1 MKNLYKKILQ
11 IGVYPENSLALNKQI
26 EQSNSGHMQ
35 GILICTFSFLALLPS
50 QSIPILVINLFIIV
64 TGLINFALA
73 HFRLY
78 RIQKQWQFFPGL
90 ISTLFWSAWLGPGT
104 TTVYYFLIMLAFA
117 FRKLG
122 SENTADRNFTIA
134 LTLICPLLIRL
145 DWVPWVDA
153 LEPFPAQY
161 VPLLNWI
168 TDFGVFSGVGFGV
181 YQLTE
186 INRKAEQELQ
196 KALEQ
201 VKNQQAQLAQSAKMG
216 ALGEMASGVAHE
228 INNPLTI
235 VLGSHSKLKR
245 LVSQLPEGPSRIE
258 IEKTLER
265 AENNSVRIGKI
276 IRGMR
281 NFARDGGRD
290 PLEEMTSTQA
300 IQDALD
306 LCEERLS
313 YASISIRVQ
322 EDGVATFQARPTQI
336 TQILLNLVNNARD
349 AIDAFPEKWIE
360 ISVCQVKNRLQFRV
374 TDCGNGLPADVAEK
388 IMQPFFTTKDAGQ
401 GTGLGL
407 SISQQLANENGG
419 KLYYDPQSPHTTFVL
434 ELPYT
439 NWLPRSDR
447 KSA

>member
-1 MKNLYKKILQ
+1 MPKDFKHWLMARWLSNIAKQLLSVAVAWQ
-11 IGVYPENSLALNKQI
+11 VY
-26 EQSNSGHMQ
+26 
-35 GILICTFSFLALLPS
+35 
-50 QSIPILVINLFIIV
+50 
-64 TGLINFALA
+64 
-73 HFRLY
+73 
-78 RIQKQWQFFPGL
+78 
-90 ISTLFWSAWLGPGT
+90 
-104 TTVYYFLIMLAFA
+104 
-117 FRKLG
+117 
-122 SENTADRNFTIA
+122 
-134 LTLICPLLIRL
+134 
-145 DWVPWVDA
+145 
-153 LEPFPAQY
+153 
-161 VPLLNWI
+161 
-168 TDFGVFSGVGFGV
+168 
-181 YQLTE
+181 
-186 INRKAEQELQ
+186 
-196 KALEQ
+196 
-201 VKNQQAQLAQSAKMG
+201 
-216 ALGEMASGVAHE
+216 
-228 INNPLTI
+228 
-235 VLGSHSKLKR
+235 
-245 LVSQLPEGPSRIE
+245 
-258 IEKTLER
+258 
-265 AENNSVRIGKI
+265 VRTGKI